1 MKVSPKNII
10 SALKASR
17 GIQTIAAEKLG
28 ISRITLSKWIV
39 NNPVLYNKI
48 QEHLLD
54 FVESKLFE
62 AIERKEPW
70 AIKMYLHA
78 KLV

>member
-1 MKVSPKNII
+1 MKFSQKHII

-17 GIQTIAAEKLG
+17 GIQTIAAESLG
-28 ISRITLSKWIV
+28 ISRVTLSKGIA
-39 NNPVLYNKI
+39 NNPVLSNKI
-48 QEHLLD
+48 QEYLLD
-54 FVESKLFE
+54 FAESKLLE